1 MHSALIA
8 VFAASGLIVGWAQRA
23 VIVRLAVPV
32 IPGEPAPA
40 AVPAEPD
47 LPAELALPAE
57 PDLPAELAASAGRAP
72 GPSAF
77 SVGLTSA
84 VLLGLLAYR
93 ITPGLVL
100 AAAAWL
106 VLCGVPL
113 AFIDLAVHRLP
124 DVLTGPAYAGV
135 IALLALAA
143 WTGGSWGDLV
153 RAAAGGIALTAAYLA
168 MAFISPG
175 GVGLGDAKAA
185 AATGTML
192 AWFGWGPLLTGT
204 FAGLVLAAAS
214 GLVLL
219 LRGAGLRYQLAFG
232 PFMLAGAVLAVLLA
246 G

>member
-1 MHSALIA
+1 MRLVLIA
-8 VFAASGLIVGWAQRA
+8 VFAACGLAAGWAQRA
-23 VIVRLAVPV
+23 VIIRLAVPAGQPATTTCQDCDHPV
-32 IPGEPAPA
+32 LTAGFLSLPRTRWPGRCRHCGRRTGPPALT
-40 AVPAEPD
+40 VE
-47 LPAELALPAE
+47 
-57 PDLPAELAASAGRAP
+57 
-72 GPSAF
+72 
-77 SVGLTSA
+77 LTSA
-84 VLLGLLAYR
+84 IALALLADR

-124 DVLTGPAYAGV
+124 DVLTAPAYAGV
-135 IALLALAA
+135 IAFLALAA
-143 WTGGSWGDLV
+143 WAGGTGSDLA
-153 RAAAGGIALTAAYLA
+153 RAAAGGLALAAAFLA

-185 AATGTML
+185 AATGTLL

-204 FAGLVLAAAS
+204 FAGLVLAAAF

-219 LRGAGLRYQLAFG
+219 VRGAGLRYQLAFG
-232 PFMLAGAVLAVLLA
+232 PFMLAGAVLVVLFT

>member
-8 VFAASGLIVGWAQRA
+8 AFAACGLVIGWPQRA
-23 VIVRLAVPV
+23 VIVRLAVPAKPGV
-32 IPGEPAPA
+32 PGELPEPAVSAEPA
-40 AVPAEPD
+40 AF
-47 LPAELALPAE
+47 
-57 PDLPAELAASAGRAP
+57 AGWMP
-72 GPSAF
+72 GPPAL
-77 SVGLTSA
+77 SVRLTSA
-84 VLLGLLAYR
+84 VLLALLAYR
-93 ITPGLVL
+93 IMPGLVL

-135 IALLALAA
+135 IALLVLAA
-143 WTGGSWGDLV
+143 WSAGSWGDLA
-153 RAAAGGIALTAAYLA
+153 RAAAGGIALAAAYLV

-185 AATGTML
+185 AAAGTML

-204 FAGLVLAAAS
+204 FAGLVLAAVF

-246 G
+246 A